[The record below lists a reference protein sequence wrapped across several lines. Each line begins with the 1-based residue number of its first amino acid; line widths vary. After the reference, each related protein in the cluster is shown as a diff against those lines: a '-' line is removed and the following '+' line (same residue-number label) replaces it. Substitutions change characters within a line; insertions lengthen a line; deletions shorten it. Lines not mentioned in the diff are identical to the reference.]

1 MKSFKDSKGQL
12 LWVNKTGWAT
22 EDLQALVELAL
33 KSIEPPTGVYMRFN
47 SKIITFV
54 ETEGD
59 IGGRRFRGADHKEDP
74 PKVVRGLSWNDG
86 TIAILKRS
94 KWFSNPVEEMANAAD
109 CSVPRFVVEQLF
121 QAIVL
126 AVHTRPM
133 SSEESVDKSEL
144 NELTLRRKSNR
155 LEEGEEEPPN
165 VLLRLRSL
173 RQSRIGRNRAWKSK
187 KHLWKFLYIASRFEK
202 NGVECQMSEE
212 DLATLERAMVILA
225 QMEQA
230 LSQEVERIKDKM
242 KEAL

>member
-33 KSIEPPTGVYMRFN
+33 KSIEPQTGVYMRFN
-47 SKIITFV
+47 SKIITVV

-59 IGGRRFRGADHKEDP
+59 VGGRRFRGADHKEHP
-74 PKVVRGLSWNDG
+74 PRVVRGLSWNDG

-94 KWFSNPVEEMANAAD
+94 KWFSNPVEEMANAAEGL
-109 CSVPRFVVEQLF
+109 VPRFVVEQLF

-133 SSEESVDKSEL
+133 SGEEGVDKSEL

-173 RQSRIGRNRAWKSK
+173 RQSSIARNRASKSK
-187 KHLWKFLYIASRFEK
+187 RHLWKFLYIASRFEK
-202 NGVECQMSEE
+202 NGVECQLSEE
-212 DLATLERAMVILA
+212 DLATLSRAVMILSD
-225 QMEQA
+225 MELA
-230 LSQEVERIKDKM
+230 LSQEVARTHDKM
-242 KEAL
+242 KEAP